1 MTDAYPL
8 AWPDDWPR
16 TPAGRRKSGSNFA
29 RRDYASTIRGLREQ
43 LRLMGAEHV
52 VISSNVPIRA
62 DGMPYADAARRRI
75 DDPGVAIYFRRRG
88 RPFAMAR
95 DAYERPEHNLRS
107 LTLAIEALR
116 QLERHGG
123 GTMLEKAFEGFA
135 ALPAP
140 GARRPWRA
148 VLGMST
154 DLPAATG
161 RRVLMEA
168 EANYRRLAKD
178 AHPDNGGSHERM
190 AELNA
195 AIAEARKELGNG

>member
-8 AWPDDWPR
+8 AWPEGWPR
-16 TPAGRRKSGSNFA
+16 THSGQRKSGSNFA

-43 LRLMGAEHV
+43 LRLMGAEQV

-123 GTMLEKAFEGFA
+123 GTMLEKAFEGFT

-140 GARRPWRA
+140 GAKRPWREA
-148 VLGMST
+148 LTIGGQVPMTLS
-154 DLPAATG
+154 AAET
-161 RRVLMEA
+161 A
-168 EANYRRLAKD
+168 YRQLAR
-178 AHPDNGGSHERM
+178 AHHPDNGGSHERM

-195 AIAEARKELGNG
+195 AIAEARRELGNG